1 MGYHARHRA
10 DERKYRRTHLL
21 SRLITFV
28 ILIVIVGYPFFEPF
42 NIQVDRNTI
51 TTSELS
57 SDIGTLSVVYVS
69 DIHMGNYF
77 SQSRVN
83 ELISQINALNP
94 DLILLGGDY
103 ATDAESAV
111 DFFKNSTKFHA
122 RYAVCA
128 VVGDAD
134 RAGASSNL
142 NELRAAMIS
151 AGVTPLINDV
161 AQVRIGNGSVWIAGL
176 DDATSG
182 TPSLSTI
189 SAKVTEDDYVIFLS
203 HTPSVIT
210 DALKATSSDGST
222 AWFDLGLFGHTHGGQ
237 APLLGNLLG
246 LTTDIPERYISGWL
260 SENRTPLLISN
271 GIGTIGLPIRVFHQP
286 QYHVITIKYGT

>member
-1 MGYHARHRA
+1 MGYHPRHRA
-10 DERKYRRTHLL
+10 NERQYRRTHLI

-51 TTSELS
+51 TTSSLS

-69 DIHMGNYF
+69 DIHMSNYF

-103 ATDAESAV
+103 AADAESAV
-111 DFFKNSTKFHA
+111 EFFRNSTKFHA

-134 RAGASSNL
+134 RAGASNNL

-161 AQVRIGNGSVWIAGL
+161 TQVRIGNGSVWIAGV
-176 DDATSG
+176 DDANSG
-182 TPSLSTI
+182 TPSLSSV
-189 SAKVTEDDYVIFLS
+189 SAKVTKDDFVILMS

-222 AWFDLGLFGHTHGGQ
+222 SWFDLGLFGHTHGGQ

-286 QYHVITIKYGT
+286 QYHVITLKYGK

>member
-1 MGYHARHRA
+1 MGYHPRHRA
-10 DERKYRRTHLL
+10 NERQYRRTHLI

-51 TTSELS
+51 TTSSLS

-69 DIHMGNYF
+69 DIHMSNYF

-111 DFFKNSTKFHA
+111 EFFRNSTKFHA

-134 RAGASSNL
+134 RAGASNNL

-161 AQVRIGNGSVWIAGL
+161 TQVRIGNGSVWIAGV
-176 DDATSG
+176 DDANSG
-182 TPSLSTI
+182 TPSLSSV
-189 SAKVTEDDYVIFLS
+189 SAKVTKDDFVILMS

-222 AWFDLGLFGHTHGGQ
+222 SWFDLGLFGHTHGGQ

-286 QYHVITIKYGT
+286 QYHVITLKYGK